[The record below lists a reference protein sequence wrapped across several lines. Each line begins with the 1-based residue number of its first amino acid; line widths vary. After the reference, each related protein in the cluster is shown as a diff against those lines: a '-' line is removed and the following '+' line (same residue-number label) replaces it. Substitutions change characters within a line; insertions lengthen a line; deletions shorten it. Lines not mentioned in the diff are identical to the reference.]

1 MKITQEEFVTVLN
14 GLTEQ
19 DLKETQ
25 ELVENLRDFFGDKSL
40 VDEVDPEKRGALQY
54 LFEDYEDKVCLAV
67 LVSKL
72 SKEI

>member
-25 ELVENLRDFFGDKSL
+25 ELVENLRDFFGDRTIKTKIDIRKVDSL
-40 VDEVDPEKRGALQY
+40 KALS
-54 LFEDYEDKVCLAV
+54 EDYEDEIFVAV